1 MTRPEKPMA
10 ENLAVIF
17 DVGNV
22 LVRWDSRLLFRHF
35 LPDDAAIDAFLAETG
50 FHDWNLA
57 LDAGGDWDEAVAALS
72 ARHPRHAAPI
82 RAFHERW
89 HETLPGAIDGSV
101 AILDALAA
109 AGVPLYAITNY
120 SAAKWAETLPRF
132 PFLATSFRDTVVSG
146 QEGVTKPDPRDLPP
160 AARAQRPRPRRLRL
174 HRRQREERRR
184 RRRPRHRRRALHH
197 ARGAPRRP
205 RRPRPPQPPSA
216 NRLTSRNRPSAP
228 SENRQIPATAHR
240 RRHAAARTP
249 PRAPPGP
256 PRARRP
262 PSAPVRVMWKRKRS
276 ST

>member
-1 MTRPEKPMA
+1 MTRPENLA

-146 QEGVTKPDPRDLPP
+146 QEGVTKPDPRIYRLLLERNGLDP
-160 AARAQRPRPRRLRL
+160 AACVFIDDSAKNVAGAAALGIDAVLFTTP
-174 HRRQREERRR
+174 E
-184 RRRPRHRRRALHH
+184 ALHDALA
-197 ARGAPRRP
+197 ARGL
-205 RRPRPPQPPSA
+205 
-216 NRLTSRNRPSAP
+216 LT
-228 SENRQIPATAHR
+228 
-240 RRHAAARTP
+240 
-249 PRAPPGP
+249 PRAET
-256 PRARRP
+256 A
-262 PSAPVRVMWKRKRS
+262 
-276 ST
+276 